1 MKGKL
6 RKRLKNMLK
15 KLVKPLL
22 TMLLA
27 TVIVMG
33 CAKEAKAAA
42 PLRYGI
48 DVSYHQGAIDW
59 NAVKSAGVQF
69 AFVRAGSFKSGTD
82 AFYHQNMQGAIAA
95 GIPVGIYVYSYA
107 ITPEMAANEGLFAVT
122 VAKDYPVSLPIAY
135 DIEDAYHKGMSA
147 DQLQTLVNSFCNTVK
162 AAGYYPI
169 VYSSKNW
176 FETRIGNV
184 PWDVWVAQYS
194 DSCTY
199 SRPYTFWQCSSSGTV
214 PGISGKVDM
223 DFQFKD
229 YSAEIPANGF
239 KTVAGKKYYMQNYMM
254 TRGLMEIGGDTY
266 YFEPLF
272 GSMMTGLVST
282 ERGTMYFGEDGKMKT
297 GAIKIADFTF
307 YFDPATGVLAPNV
320 SVTIDKKNYITN
332 ELGVLIEVPSLVSET
347 KADTKTKKK

>member
-1 MKGKL
+1 MFVVSIS
-6 RKRLKNMLK
+6 N
-15 KLVKPLL
+15 
-22 TMLLA
+22 
-27 TVIVMG
+27 
-33 CAKEAKAAA
+33 EAKAAT

-59 NAVKSAGVQF
+59 NAVKSSGIQF
-69 AFVRAGSFKSGTD
+69 AYVRAGSFKSGTD
-82 AFYHQNMQGAIAA
+82 AYYHQNMQGAVAA

-135 DIEDAYHKGMSA
+135 DIEDAYHRGMNA
-147 DQLQTLVNSFCNTVK
+147 DQLQALVNAFCNTVK
-162 AAGYYPI
+162 AAGYYPM
-169 VYSSKNW
+169 VYSSKSW

-184 PWDVWVAQYS
+184 SWDVWVAQYNS
-194 DSCTY
+194 SCSY
-199 SRPYTFWQCSSSGTV
+199 QRPYAFWQCTSSGSV
-214 PGISGKVDM
+214 PGIAGKVDM

-239 KTVAGKKYYMQNYMM
+239 KTVAGKTYYMQNYMM

-272 GSMMTGLVST
+272 GSMAKGLMST

-297 GAIKIADFTF
+297 GAIKIADFLF

-332 ELGVLIEVPSLVSET
+332 EMGVLIEIPTVPTATET
-347 KADTKTKKK
+347 PSSNKNAKKKK

>member
-1 MKGKL
+1 M
-6 RKRLKNMLK
+6 RSISLK
-15 KLVKPLL
+15 KI
-22 TMLLA
+22 MIA
-27 TVIVMG
+27 IVM
-33 CAKEAKAAA
+33 AVTFILAVAPEVNAAA

-59 NAVKSAGVQF
+59 NAVKSSGIQF
-69 AFVRAGSFKSGTD
+69 AYVRAGSFKSGTD

-107 ITPEMAANEGLFAVT
+107 ITPEMASNEGLFAVT

-135 DIEDAYHKGMSA
+135 DIEDAYHRGMSA
-147 DQLQTLVNSFCNTVK
+147 DQLQALVNAFCNTVR

-184 PWDVWVAQYS
+184 SWDVWVAQYNT
-194 DSCTY
+194 SCSY
-199 SRPYTFWQCSSSGTV
+199 ARPYAFWQCTSSGSV
-214 PGISGKVDM
+214 PGIAGRVDM

-229 YSAEIPANGF
+229 YSADIPANGF
-239 KTVAGKKYYMQNYMM
+239 KTVAGKTYYMQNYMM
-254 TRGLMEIGGDTY
+254 TRGLAEIGGSTY

-272 GSMMTGLVST
+272 GAMSTGLVAT
-282 ERGTMYFGEDGKMKT
+282 ERGTMFFGEDGKMKT
-297 GAIKIADFTF
+297 GPIKIADFMF

-320 SVTIDKKNYITN
+320 QVTIDKKNYITN
-332 ELGVLIEVPSLVSET
+332 EMGVMIEIPAVPGTNET
-347 KADTKTKKK
+347 PKKKKK